1 MADKKK
7 KASDNWLLNKVRKNQ
22 LNPKNKSKS
31 STFIKRQQAL
41 NDAINDVNSY

>member
-7 KASDNWLLNKVRKNQ
+7 KAGDNWLLNKVRKNQ
-22 LNPKNKSKS
+22 LNPKNKSKT
-31 STFIKRQQAL
+31 STFIKRQQAM